1 MIQKTFAAGIDDRA
15 WAGLKSC
22 YGADECIRVCP
33 VSDKTLTAAELNDA
47 TRPDAPFN
55 PRTLAFAAECVQCGR
70 CDPVC
75 PSQAQR
81 SVMMLHLKEKMVWEN
96 KSPASHARYFQL
108 KGPDKSVFKR
118 EAFNGIMKARWRLS
132 ASERSKAD
140 KLGPHIDKEKFRKS
154 EFLLYFGCY
163 IFTKEFSAVH
173 TVEIAERLGLDFEV
187 LGGLKSCCGWP
198 QLLAG
203 RAREAD
209 NYHLTLSEYIARSSP
224 KYVVTGC
231 AECFMALC
239 KVKER
244 YQPSFTPL
252 TTAMWLNMFSGRL
265 GLRRDFIPVTFH
277 DSCHISRKAKMPQ
290 PARDLLE
297 ALNPLVEM
305 PRSGP
310 VNTFCCGHWGLKS
323 NPAKDKEI
331 MDDRLRE
338 ARDTGAKTM
347 VVECVT
353 CLETFAEASSSSGVR
368 VVDILS
374 LARERMGR

>member
-1 MIQKTFAAGIDDRA
+1 MIPKTFTAGIAGRTA
-15 WAGLKSC
+15 AGLKSC
-22 YGADECIRVCP
+22 YGADECIKVCP
-33 VSDKTLTAAELNDA
+33 VAGPTLTAAELNEA
-47 TRPDAPFN
+47 TRPDTPFT
-55 PRTLAFAAECVQCGR
+55 PQTLAFAAECVQCGR

-75 PSQAQR
+75 PAQAGR
-81 SVMMLHLKEKMVWEN
+81 SVMMLALKEKMVWEN
-96 KSPASHARYFQL
+96 KAPASHARYFQL

-118 EAFNGIMKARWRLS
+118 EAFGGIMKARWRLS
-132 ASERSKAD
+132 ASERPKSE
-140 KLGPHIDKEKFRKS
+140 KLAAHIDKEKFRKA

-173 TVEIAERLGLDFEV
+173 AVEIAERLGLDFEV

-203 RAREAD
+203 RAREAE
-209 NYHLTLSEYIARSSP
+209 NYHLSLSEYITRSSP

-239 KVKER
+239 KVKEK
-244 YQPSFTPL
+244 YNAAFTPL
-252 TTAMWLNMFSGRL
+252 TTPMWLNMFAGKL
-265 GLRRDFIPVTFH
+265 NLRRDFVPVTFH
-277 DSCHISRKAKMPQ
+277 DSCHISRRANLPG
-290 PARDLLE
+290 PARELLE
-297 ALNPLVEM
+297 TMNPLVEM

-323 NPAKDKEI
+323 APAKEKAI
-331 MDDRLRE
+331 MDSRLRE
-338 ARDTGAKTM
+338 ARETGVRTM

-353 CLETFAEASSSSGVR
+353 CLETFAEDQGGAGIR
-368 VVDILS
+368 VVDILT